1 MSTATYKKRTGV
13 IPDVHPLLG
22 IPHIPF
28 LLLLSDISGL
38 FFAWQFAHV
47 NRLNKTIALTDP
59 LLYGCLLVVLA
70 VFYLADTYHPNKQI
84 GGLRAPTRILLS
96 GLVVIGLLAN
106 IIYFAWALLG
116 PLHSTMLAKGVWL
129 VGFGMFI
136 PWAIAT
142 RLLGALWIQSHTQ
155 QSDWLV
161 LGMDSSR
168 RLTTHR
174 MTGNF
179 ADRKLMPLT
188 QGGTSGLHQ
197 GSNWQRLDQLEDW
210 SECSWSGV
218 LMQSILELPDHQATQ
233 LMQLRLQGI
242 PVYRLPDFYETF
254 CHKLPADLLHDNW
267 FVFSAGFNLLPSG
280 IGAKLKRLTDIL
292 SAGLL
297 LALVS
302 PIMLLVA
309 LAVKIESPGPVF
321 YSQIRTGLN
330 CKPFRVY
337 KFRSMR
343 QDAEKAG
350 APQWAKERD
359 PRITRVG
366 YWLRLSRLDELPQ
379 FWNVLSGEMSL
390 IGPRPER
397 PAFDEQLAKEIPY
410 YNVRYLVKPG
420 ITGWAQVLYPYG
432 ASVEDA
438 YEKLA
443 YDLYYI
449 KNHSLWLDIAIFFKT
464 IRVVVLGKG
473 R

>member
-1 MSTATYKKRTGV
+1 MNTATYTKRTGV

-28 LLLLSDISGL
+28 LLLIGDISGL
-38 FFAWQFAHV
+38 FIAWQVAHLA
-47 NRLNKTIALTDP
+47 RLDRAIALHDP
-59 LLYGCLLVVLA
+59 LLYGCMLVVLA
-70 VFYLADTYHPNKQI
+70 ALYLADTYHPNKQI

-96 GLVVIGLLAN
+96 GVVVIGLLAN
-106 IIYFAWALLG
+106 IIYFAGAVLG
-116 PLHSTMLAKGVWL
+116 PVQSTMLAKGVWL

-142 RLLGALWIQSHTQ
+142 RLLGARWIQSHTQ

-161 LGMDSSR
+161 LSMDSR
-168 RLTTHR
+168 RNVTAQR
-174 MTGNF
+174 MTGSF
-179 ADRKLMPLT
+179 MDRQLRPLS
-188 QGGTSGLHQ
+188 QSNGSGLRE
-197 GSNWQRLDQLEDW
+197 GTRLAVLDQMEDW
-210 SECSWSGV
+210 SLNSWSGV
-218 LMQSILELPDHQATQ
+218 LMQNMLELPDHQARQ
-233 LMQLRLQGI
+233 LMNLRLQGV
-242 PVYRLPDFYETF
+242 PVYRLPDFYENF
-254 CHKLPADLLHDNW
+254 CHKLPADLLRDDW

-280 IGAKLKRLTDIL
+280 IGAKFKRLTDIL
-292 SAGLL
+292 AAGML

-309 LAVKIESPGPVF
+309 MVIKLESPGPVF

-343 QDAEKAG
+343 QDAERAG
-350 APQWAKERD
+350 APQWAQERD

-366 YWLRLSRLDELPQ
+366 YWLRLTRLDELPQ

-397 PAFDEQLAKEIPY
+397 PAFDEKLALEIPY

-464 IRVVVLGKG
+464 IRVVLLGKG